1 MSLLTSLKHL
11 ASPPESPN
19 LTTQAALNVAADID
33 WTVCDSNSSFGYRRD
48 YADERTVIYPT
59 LIEQAK
65 IDVLIY
71 NGEADLCVPYTDNGT
86 SASV

>member
-1 MSLLTSLKHL
+1 M
-11 ASPPESPN
+11 
-19 LTTQAALNVAADID
+19 
-33 WTVCDSNSSFGYRRD
+33 CDSNSSFGYRRD